1 MIFHNCTYSKL
12 QMSSHLDHHH
22 QHRHHH
28 CDNNDKKFDVN
39 MLIVTRES
47 LVQSLT
53 ALIGLPGTYFVANV

>member
-1 MIFHNCTYSKL
+1 
-12 QMSSHLDHHH
+12 MSSHLDHHH